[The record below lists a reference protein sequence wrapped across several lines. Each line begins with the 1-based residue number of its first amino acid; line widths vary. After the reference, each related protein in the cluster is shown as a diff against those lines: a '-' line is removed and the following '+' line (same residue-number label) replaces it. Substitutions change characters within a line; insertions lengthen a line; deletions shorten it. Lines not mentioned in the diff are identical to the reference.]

1 MAKEQTFLLVSLEEE
16 QSKKLAQVIANETS
30 RKLLH
35 FLTAK
40 SATESE
46 ISKQLAIPMPTV
58 HYNLQ
63 QLVKAGLVESKEYHY
78 SEKGKEVNHYSL
90 SKKYIIIAPS
100 TSGLKTKLRSILPVV
115 LVIAVGTAV
124 IGFAARFFTAGTFGV
139 AKSAVPESVQ
149 VATLAAETGPVA
161 GTTTGIVLS
170 SGIPVALWF
179 AIGGICAI
187 AAYLIISMIRRK

>member
-1 MAKEQTFLLVSLEEE
+1 MAKEQTFLLVSLEEQE
-16 QSKKLAQVIANETS
+16 SKKLAQIISNNTS
-30 RKLLH
+30 RKILN

-46 ISKQLAIPMPTV
+46 ISKQLNIPMPTV

-100 TSGLKTKLRSILPVV
+100 TAGLKAKLRSILPAALVV
-115 LVIAVGTAV
+115 VVGAGLISIFT
-124 IGFAARFFTAGTFGV
+124 RFFTAGTFGA

-161 GTTTGIVLS
+161 GAVSLS

-179 AIGGICAI
+179 LLGGICAI
-187 AAYLIISMIRRK
+187 AAYIIISMIRRK